1 MLLVAVSV
9 VLLPEQMAVVP
20 VMLTVGVVLTV
31 MVWVAVPVQPF
42 ASVPVTEYVPPGTAT
57 GSAGLVDWSFHE

>member
-20 VMLTVGVVLTV
+20 VMLTVGV
-31 MVWVAVPVQPF
+31 
-42 ASVPVTEYVPPGTAT
+42 
-57 GSAGLVDWSFHE
+57 GLIVR